1 MITHEKFRNTITDI
15 ELKGNELSNGEFEVQ
30 ALPLTNIMYEYSMQ
44 YVLLERDVKRY
55 FELSH
60 NPTSNTNP
68 NEIRPYIEWANE
80 LMELEKQ
87 ILSKAGAKDV

>member
-1 MITHEKFRNTITDI
+1 MITHEEARKEAHVRQLKVQQYITQQ
-15 ELKGNELSNGEFEVQ
+15 EQ
-30 ALPLTNIMYEYSMQ
+30 
-44 YVLLERDVKRY
+44 LERDVKRY
-55 FELSH
+55 FELAH

-87 ILSKAGAKDV
+87 ILLKVGAKDV

>member
-30 ALPLTNIMYEYSMQ
+30 ALPLTNIMHEYSMQ

-55 FELSH
+55 FEIGNKPEKSV
-60 NPTSNTNP
+60 TDE
-68 NEIRPYIEWANE
+68 EIKEFTILGNK
-80 LMELEKQ
+80 LMKVG
-87 ILSKAGAKDV
+87 K